1 MLRSFI
7 GAGFGLASAL
17 AVSVTSAAQQLE
29 IHYVN
34 VGWGGSVLVRGP
46 DGTTVLLE
54 AGDTGKGSAQVVPY
68 LQSIG
73 IPPATGLDYTIVG
86 HQHCDHV
93 GGLDKVIQAGY
104 DVHVENFYNGSS
116 TTSTCVT
123 QWNSSAGGTT
133 AGAPVALPVG
143 FVIQLGNGATMTCV
157 ARNGSILGG
166 SSVAVSDENDRSLAV
181 LVQYGGFDW
190 IWASDLGGGQGDS
203 ACTGRTTSQ
212 TDVETKVLQAILPGG
227 AAPLVSANGIDVL
240 HVNHHGSESSTNTNW
255 MNLSRPSVAVISTG
269 AGQSATF
276 QLPRIDV
283 VEHVLL
289 AQSTACVTAPAAL
302 VLQTEEGSPVGS
314 LTSKAGFCVGDILIT
329 TNGVSTFTVSAN
341 GQVNQGPNEV
351 ALAGLPQTIPLDGG
365 GAPPDTTPPAIPTG
379 LVATG
384 ASARVNLTWNANGES
399 DLAGYDLHRA
409 TVSGGPYTKLNANVL
424 LTPSYSDTAVTVGT
438 TYYYVVTAK
447 DTAGNSSAS
456 SAQASAAP
464 TAPTTLPWINEF
476 HYDNNGTDTNEFV
489 EIAGPAGTSLTGWK
503 LIGYNGGDG
512 AQYATVNLSGSITAQ
527 QNGFGTRSFS
537 FAGLQNGSPDG
548 IALVNASNVVVQFLG
563 YEGSFT
569 ATNGPAVGLV
579 ATNLPVSE
587 TSTTPTGRSLRLT
600 GSGCRYSDFAWQ
612 APATSSA
619 GSVNSGQTFLG
630 TCP

>member
-1 MLRSFI
+1 MLRSPI
-7 GAGFGLASAL
+7 GAVLGLVSAL
-17 AVSVTSAAQQLE
+17 GLSASSAAQQLE
-29 IHYVN
+29 IHYIN

-54 AGDTGKGSAQVVPY
+54 AGDTGKGSSQVVPY

-73 IPPATGLDYTIVG
+73 ITPAVGLDYTIVG
-86 HQHCDHV
+86 HQHCDHL
-93 GGLDKVIQAGY
+93 GGIDEVIQAGY
-104 DVHVENFYNGSS
+104 GVHVDNFYNGSS
-116 TTSTCVT
+116 NTSTCVT
-123 QWNSSAGGTT
+123 QWNSAAAGT
-133 AGAPVALPVG
+133 AGGAPVAMPVG
-143 FVIQLGNGATMTCV
+143 YVLQLGGGATLTCI

-166 SSVAVSDENDRSLAV
+166 GSVAVSDENDRSLAI

-190 IWASDLGGGQGDS
+190 IWASDLGGGQADS

-227 AAPLVSANGIDVL
+227 AAPLVPANGIDVL

-255 MNLSRPSVAVISTG
+255 MNLARPSLAVISTG
-269 AGQSATF
+269 AGQSTSY

-302 VLQTEEGSPVGS
+302 VLQTEEGSPAGS

-329 TNGVSTFTVSAN
+329 TNGASTFTVSAN

-351 ALAGLPQTIPLDGG
+351 ALAGLPQTIPLDNSGT
-365 GAPPDTTPPAIPTG
+365 PPDTTPPAVPTG

-384 ASARVNLTWNANGES
+384 ASGKVNLAWNANGES
-399 DLAGYDLHRA
+399 DLAGYDVHRA
-409 TVSGGPYTKLNANVL
+409 TVSGGPYTKINASLL
-424 LTPSYSDTAVTVGT
+424 LTPSYADTAVTIGT

-447 DTAGNSSAS
+447 DTSGNASAF

-464 TAPTTLPWINEF
+464 TAPAGNPWINEF
-476 HYDNNGTDTNEFV
+476 HYDNDGTDTNEFV
-489 EIAGPAGTSLTGWK
+489 EVAGPAGTSLTGWK
-503 LIGYNGGDG
+503 LVGYNGGDR
-512 AQYATVNLSGSITAQ
+512 AQYATVNLSGTITSQ
-527 QNGFGTRSFS
+527 QNGFGTRSFA
-537 FAGLQNGSPDG
+537 FTGLQNGSPDG
-548 IALVNASNVVVQFLG
+548 IALVNASNVVVQFLS

-569 ATNGPAVGLV
+569 AANGPAAGMTS
-579 ATNLPVSE
+579 TNLPVSE
-587 TSTTPTGRSLRLT
+587 SSTTPVGRSLRLS

-619 GSVNSGQTFLG
+619 GSVNAGQSFLG